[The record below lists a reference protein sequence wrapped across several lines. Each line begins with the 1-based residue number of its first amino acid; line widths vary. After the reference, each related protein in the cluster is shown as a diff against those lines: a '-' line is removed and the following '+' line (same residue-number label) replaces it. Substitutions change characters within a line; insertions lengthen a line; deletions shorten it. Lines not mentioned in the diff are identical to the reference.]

1 MDFIEKRLLDKVS
14 FGSQSGF
21 EFKTDIKQ
29 MRNGFESRLSEWAEP
44 LQPMNVIFRMLNP
57 DHRQQF
63 EDAFIVA
70 KGRAFGFRFR
80 NPLNYKAVMQPLA
93 IGAGVEQTVQLKRTS
108 RFLNTATYP
117 IKKPVPASI
126 VITANGTAI
135 AAVVDAY
142 TGLATFTAPAGSVVL
157 WSGEYDTPVR
167 FDSDKLIW
175 TYDNKSYGDCGTEKE
190 PRASTDVG
198 LQEIRI

>member
-57 DHRQQF
+57 EHRQQF
-63 EDAFIVA
+63 EDAFIVC
-70 KGRAFGFRFR
+70 KGRAFAFRFR
-80 NPLNYKAVMQPLA
+80 NPLNYRAMHQP
-93 IGAGVEQTVQLKRTS
+93 IGIGTGAEQTVQLRRTS
-108 RFLNTATYP
+108 RFLHTATYP
-117 IKKPVPASI
+117 IKKPVAESI
-126 VITANGTAI
+126 VVTANGSPI
-135 AAVVDAY
+135 ASITDGA
-142 TGLATFTAPAGSVVL
+142 TGLVTFTAPLGSAVM